1 MGPPAGYCGGRKF
14 EITAFGV
21 TLGSTISVCKTKI
34 SMKTFSPPNRF
45 YAQWN
50 GKVTSTNVAALASTF
65 AKVPNGYGDGFA
77 FWI

>member
-1 MGPPAGYCGGRKF
+1 
-14 EITAFGV
+14 
-21 TLGSTISVCKTKI
+21 
-34 SMKTFSPPNRF
+34 MKTFSPPNRF